1 MFNPT
6 EVGRHDLVLEVI
18 AKEKN
23 PMVNTDTKWTQ
34 KLLV

>member
-6 EVGRHDLVLEVI
+6 EVAEFDVVLEVI

-23 PMVNTDTKWTQ
+23 PKGISAISNKVI
-34 KLLV
+34 